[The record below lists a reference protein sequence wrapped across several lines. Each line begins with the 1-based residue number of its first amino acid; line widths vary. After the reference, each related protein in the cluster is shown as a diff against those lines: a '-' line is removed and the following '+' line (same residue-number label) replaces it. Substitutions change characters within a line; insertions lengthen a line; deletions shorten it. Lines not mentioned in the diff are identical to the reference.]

1 MIMPLIE
8 AARRRTGVADAA
20 LKSDETTTLHFRA
33 GRLTEATT
41 AWSEGVNLRV
51 VSEGRLGLAGG
62 TEGSPELVLELALA
76 SARAGEP
83 VHLTLPRQVELPA
96 VVTHAPRAAA
106 ATVPELA
113 AVGALLRDR
122 LAAERVDL
130 NLTLE
135 RSLGSVRV
143 ANTLG
148 LDAAYDVSRVS
159 LAIAVARLQAGRRVR
174 ITSHLSGVDLP
185 TLTELETVVAR
196 LRQRLAWAEREA
208 EVTSGRQ
215 SVGFLPGALP
225 ALLLPVE
232 QALIGKAAV
241 DGGSPLA
248 RRRGSAA
255 FSTALTLRDDPLEPG
270 RPGSRPVDDEG
281 IPSRPLTLIEA
292 GVIEALVYDLETAG
306 RIGASPTGHG
316 RRSTYGKPQAA
327 YSNLLVDSG
336 EAEWEQLLQA
346 IGEGLLVE
354 RLRGDGE
361 ANLTAGAFARGAA
374 LAWRVSGGEIVG
386 LVPEV
391 TVAGNAHDLLGRV
404 VAVGRQREWWGS
416 RAAPMIVVDGVSVF

>member
-8 AARRRTGVADAA
+8 AARRRTGMADAA
-20 LKSDETTTLHFRA
+20 LKSDETTTLQFRA

-51 VSEGRLGLAGG
+51 LHEGRLGLAGG

-83 VHLTLPRQVELPA
+83 VHLTLPRQAELPA
-96 VVTHAPRAAA
+96 VVTHAARAAA
-106 ATVPELA
+106 ATVPELSA
-113 AVGALLRDR
+113 LGALLRDR
-122 LAAERVDL
+122 LAGERVDL
-130 NLTLE
+130 ALTLE

-159 LAIAVARLQAGRRVR
+159 LALSVARVQAARRVVL
-174 ITSHLSGVDLP
+174 TAHLSGADLP
-185 TLTELETVVAR
+185 TLPELEALVAR
-196 LRQRLAWAEREA
+196 LRQRLVWAEREA
-208 EVTSGRQ
+208 EVGPGRQ
-215 SVGFLPGALP
+215 RVGFLPGALP

-232 QALIGKAAV
+232 QSLVGRGAIHGS
-241 DGGSPLA
+241 SPLA

-255 FSTALTLRDDPLEPG
+255 FSPAFTLRDDPLAPG

-281 IPSRPLTLIEA
+281 IPSRPLTLVGA
-292 GVIEALVYDLETAG
+292 GVIEALIYDLETAG

-316 RRSTYGKPQAA
+316 RRTTYGKPQAA
-327 YSNLLVDSG
+327 YSNLVVDPG
-336 EAEWEQLLQA
+336 EASWDELLQA
-346 IGEGLLVE
+346 VGEGLLVE
-354 RLRGDGE
+354 RLRGDNE
-361 ANLTAGAFARGAA
+361 SNLAAGAFARSAA
-374 LAWRVSGGEIVG
+374 LAWRVSGGEVVG
-386 LVPEV
+386 LAPEV

-404 VAVGRQREWWGS
+404 VAVGRDQEWWGS
-416 RAAPMIVVDGVSVF
+416 RAAPMLVVDGVSVF